1 MNIITSGKMDSY
13 FFALYIEKQFDI
25 DEINFHKLMN
35 KPRLNCVNQILL
47 EFKNFQMLDLSF

>member
-25 DEINFHKLMN
+25 DEINFHKLTEVELCQSN
-35 KPRLNCVNQILL
+35 TVRI
-47 EFKNFQMLDLSF
+47 